1 MKPRSPLIATHRRTT
16 ITSLFNLRDLPS
28 TDRKMHLPSL
38 LLCLVAAVTGASAGS
53 PQQQSGGQ
61 PILFAATYTRD
72 EGWLNGTGKGIYT
85 YKLDTTDGTLTPFG
99 VTPLGINPMYVQG
112 STKAFNTGERV
123 IYAINAVSDN
133 STDHPGTQTG
143 FVSALTLND
152 DGTLELLN
160 TLETHGGSPT
170 HISLSPDE
178 DFLVVSNY
186 AGSLSMFPLNAD
198 GSLANETFHQEFPN
212 GSEVVMDQQATGHI
226 HSTTWLP
233 NSNHVVAAN
242 LGSDELLQ
250 YNLIAKTQ
258 TLKSLKT
265 VERPGGSGPR
275 HMALHPDG
283 GIAYVVDEISNTV
296 GVYKIDTKAAL
307 LSAKASQQ
315 ITTLPADFTN
325 SSTSADIHLSSNG
338 KFLYT
343 SNRGH
348 DSIAMFKIK
357 SDGTLKSLGWEST
370 RGYVPR
376 GFTIYGDWL
385 IVANQNSNDMYVF
398 KVDSKTGL
406 LSFTGNSYEIGTA
419 VCLYVSEY

>member
-1 MKPRSPLIATHRRTT
+1 
-16 ITSLFNLRDLPS
+16 
-28 TDRKMHLPSL
+28 
-38 LLCLVAAVTGASAGS
+38 
-53 PQQQSGGQ
+53 
-61 PILFAATYTRD
+61 
-72 EGWLNGTGKGIYT
+72 
-85 YKLDTTDGTLTPFG
+85 
-99 VTPLGINPMYVQG
+99 
-112 STKAFNTGERV
+112 
-123 IYAINAVSDN
+123 
-133 STDHPGTQTG
+133 
-143 FVSALTLND
+143 
-152 DGTLELLN
+152 
-160 TLETHGGSPT
+160 
-170 HISLSPDE
+170 
-178 DFLVVSNY
+178 
-186 AGSLSMFPLNAD
+186 
-198 GSLANETFHQEFPN
+198 
-212 GSEVVMDQQATGHI
+212 
-226 HSTTWLP
+226 
-233 NSNHVVAAN
+233 
-242 LGSDELLQ
+242 
-250 YNLIAKTQ
+250 
-258 TLKSLKT
+258 
-265 VERPGGSGPR
+265 
-275 HMALHPDG
+275 
-283 GIAYVVDEISNTV
+283 
-296 GVYKIDTKAAL
+296 VYKIDTKAAL

>member
-1 MKPRSPLIATHRRTT
+1 
-16 ITSLFNLRDLPS
+16 
-28 TDRKMHLPSL
+28 MHLPSL
-38 LLCLVAAVTGASAGS
+38 LLGLAAAVTGVSAGS
-53 PQQQSGGQ
+53 PKQEQTASQ

-85 YKLDTTDGTLTPFG
+85 YKLDTSDGSLTPFG

-112 STKAFNTGERV
+112 STKAFSTGERV
-123 IYAINAVSDN
+123 IYAINAVSDESPTN
-133 STDHPGTQTG
+133 PGTQTG
-143 FVSALTLND
+143 YVSALTLNT

-170 HISLSPDE
+170 HISLSPGE

-186 AGSLSMFPLNAD
+186 AGSLSMFPLNDD

-212 GSEVVMDQQATGHI
+212 GSEIVMDQQATGHI

-233 NSNHVVAAN
+233 NSKHVVAAN

-250 YNLIAKTQ
+250 YKLDEKKQ
-258 TLKSLKT
+258 TLKSLAT
-265 VERPGGSGPR
+265 VARPPGSGPR

-283 GIAYVVDEISNTV
+283 NIAYVVDEISNTV
-296 GVYKIDTKAAL
+296 GVYGINKNKAL
-307 LSAKASQQ
+307 LSSASVQN
-315 ITTLPADFTN
+315 ITTLPEDFTN

-348 DSIAMFKIK
+348 DSIAMFSIDKT
-357 SDGTLKSLGWEST
+357 DGTLTSLGWEST
-370 RGYVPR
+370 RGTVPR

-398 KVDSKTGL
+398 AVNSKTGL
-406 LSFTGNSYEIGTA
+406 LSYTGNSYEIGTA
-419 VCLYVSEY
+419 VCLYVAEY